1 MDFSLSPQQKDLVNL
16 TLKVLK
22 DQSEKTNDLHNLDTA
37 FSSSLWKEL
46 ANTGILG
53 VNIDNDYGGS
63 QLTFLETCLIAESL
77 GSFAVTT
84 PFLYTTIL
92 ADAINTFSSKELKLK
107 ILPKVVKGQSILS
120 AGIKEF
126 SDDFSSIP
134 KLDFQNKELALNGT
148 TNYVA
153 FAKESDFILVS
164 CKYNNKI
171 KLILVNSKS
180 PGIRFTKLVTTTGE
194 YQYRVDFLNTKI
206 NQDLFFSELSSSDD
220 KILNWI
226 INRMIIGICS
236 FALGINETSLKL
248 TTSYTSQRNA
258 FKKPIASFQAVRH
271 RTADCYIDIA
281 CLRVVTEQAISSL
294 ILNKQ
299 AEKEVAIAKI
309 WCGDICHRISYA
321 CQHLHGGIGIDKDY
335 SLYKYNL
342 WAKQLELSFGS
353 SKFHLRKLGKLIAK
367 N

>member
-1 MDFSLSPQQKDLVNL
+1 MDFSLTSQQKDLVNL

-22 DQSEKTNDLHNLDTA
+22 DQGEKCKDLHNLDA
-37 FSSSLWKEL
+37 PFSSSLWKEL

-53 VNIDNDYGGS
+53 VNIDKDYGGS
-63 QLTFLETCLIAESL
+63 QLTFIETCLIAESL

-84 PFLYTTIL
+84 PFLNTTIL
-92 ADAINTFSSKELKLK
+92 ADAINTFGSKELKLM

-120 AGIKEF
+120 LGVKEF
-126 SDDFSSIP
+126 SDVFNSNP
-134 KLDFQNKELALNGT
+134 KLDFKNKELVLDGT

-164 CKYNNKI
+164 CKHNNKM

-180 PGIRFTKLVTTTGE
+180 PGLKFSKLVTTTGE

-206 NQDLFFSELSSSDD
+206 NQDLFLSELSSPDE
-220 KILNWI
+220 KILKWLM
-226 INRMIIGICS
+226 NRMIIGLCS
-236 FALGINETSLKL
+236 FALGINKASLKL

-281 CLRVVTEQAISSL
+281 CLRVVTEQAISAL
-294 ILNKQ
+294 NLNKE
-299 AEKEVAIAKI
+299 ADKEVAIAKI

-335 SLYKYNL
+335 SLYKYSL

-353 SKFHLRKLGKLIAK
+353 SLFFLRKLGKLIAK